1 MANKTIMVRSKAI
14 GEDEKLGE
22 LLMANFLRNMVDS
35 EEKPKTIVF
44 LNTGVYLLCEG
55 SKVLDSISAL
65 ESSGVGIL
73 ACTTCIEYLNLMGK
87 LKAGKTTTMHDT
99 VKLIMSTET
108 VCI

>member
-1 MANKTIMVRSKAI
+1 MVDKTIVVQSKAI

-22 LLMANFLRNMVDS
+22 LLMANFLRNLVEC

-44 LNTGVYLLCEG
+44 WNTGVCLLCEG
-55 SKVLDSISAL
+55 SKVLDYVSAL

-73 ACTTCIEYLNLMGK
+73 VCTTCVEYLNLMGK
-87 LKAGKTTTMHDT
+87 LKAGKTTTMRDT
-99 VKLIMSTET
+99 VQLIMSTET